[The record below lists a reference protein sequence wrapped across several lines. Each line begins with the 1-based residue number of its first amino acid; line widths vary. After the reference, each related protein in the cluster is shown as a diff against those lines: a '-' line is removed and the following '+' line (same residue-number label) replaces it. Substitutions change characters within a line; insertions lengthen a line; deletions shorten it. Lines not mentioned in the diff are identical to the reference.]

1 MAGLVAWGA
10 RRLRRRRTV
19 AGGYGNPLRVP
30 VSISSRLKRWF
41 RPPRRFRLTREGKW
55 FIGATLVLGFAA
67 VNGGINL
74 LFLIFGM
81 LLCLLLANG
90 VLSEACLRRLVVT
103 RRLPAAMH
111 AGTPFLVGVAVRNAK
126 KRIPAFSLEVE
137 DMVARKPV
145 DRRCFYLKIPA
156 GREQET
162 AYRRTLP
169 RRGVHHLTGLRIS
182 TRFPF
187 GLLRRSVDLD
197 VPAELLVYP
206 ALLPVSEMALSSGLA
221 EMNDRQSTARTRRGE
236 FESLREFRPGDDPRD
251 IHWRTSA
258 RRGRRFVRQFEGNTG
273 RLVVLALDDAA
284 TKESSS
290 ERNPDALFEAAVS
303 LAASA
308 AVALLRQGFQVGLVT
323 SGAFLAPS
331 AGNTQAS
338 RILKHL
344 ALVQMQPA
352 GETAAGRIV
361 LPAVLRGMPV
371 LHVRQGAPAP
381 RLEAARSTAKR
392 PS

>member
-1 MAGLVAWGA
+1 MA
-10 RRLRRRRTV
+10 RL
-19 AGGYGNPLRVP
+19 
-30 VSISSRLKRWF
+30 ISRLKRWF

-103 RRLPAAMH
+103 RRLPAAIH
-111 AGTPFLVGVAVRNAK
+111 AGIPFLVGVAVRNAK

-145 DRRCFYLKIPA
+145 DRRCFYLKVPA

-187 GLLRRSVDLD
+187 GLLRRSIDLD

-206 ALLPVSEMALSSGLA
+206 ALLPVSEVALSSGLA

-284 TKESSS
+284 TKESPSA
-290 ERNPDALFEAAVS
+290 DAPFEAAVS

-308 AVALLRQGFQVGLVT
+308 ALVLLRQGFQVGLVT

-331 AGNTQAS
+331 AGNAQAS

-352 GETAAGRIV
+352 GETAAGNSV
-361 LPAVLRGMPV
+361 LPATLRAMPV
-371 LHVRQGAPAP
+371 LHVRQGAQAP
-381 RLEAARSTAKR
+381 RLEAARSTAR
-392 PS
+392 RAS

>member
-1 MAGLVAWGA
+1 MASLGS
-10 RRLRRRRTV
+10 RLR
-19 AGGYGNPLRVP
+19 
-30 VSISSRLKRWF
+30 RWF

-90 VLSEACLRRLVVT
+90 VLSEASLRRLVVT
-103 RRLPAAMH
+103 RRLPAAIH
-111 AGTPFLVGVAVRNAK
+111 AGSPFLVGIAVRNAK
-126 KRIPAFSLEVE
+126 KRIPTFSLEVE
-137 DMVARKPV
+137 DLVAGKPV
-145 DRRCFYLKIPA
+145 DRRCFYLKVPA

-169 RRGVHHLTGLRIS
+169 RRGIHCLSGLRLS

-187 GLLRRSVDLD
+187 GLLRRSIDLD
-197 VPAELLVYP
+197 TPAELLVYP
-206 ALLPVSEMALSSGLA
+206 ALVPAADAVLCSGLA
-221 EMNDRQSTARTRRGE
+221 EMNDRPSTVRTRRGE

-258 RRGRRFVRQFEGNTG
+258 RRGRCFVRQFEGDTG
-273 RLVVLALDDAA
+273 RLVVVALDDAQPKSPPPGGEPSA
-284 TKESSS
+284 
-290 ERNPDALFEAAVS
+290 PFEAAVS

-308 AVALLRQGFQVGLVT
+308 ALVLLRQGYQVGLAT
-323 SGAFLAPS
+323 SSGFLAPG
-331 AGNTQAS
+331 AGNIHAS
-338 RILKHL
+338 HILRSL
-344 ALVQMQPA
+344 ALVEMRPA
-352 GETAAGRIV
+352 AEAGTGSPS
-361 LPAVLRGMPV
+361 LPAAMRGVAILRVL
-371 LHVRQGAPAP
+371 QGPQTP
-381 RLEAARSTAKR
+381 RLQTTRFVALR